1 MTAVEVRV
9 SSTSDQGIPGG
20 PPGTPGTGNDT
31 PLGRR
36 DDGATIGE
44 RVGHDPGNLGD
55 DVADSGD
62 VTHPTPDPE
71 NRGL

>member
-1 MTAVEVRV
+1 M
-9 SSTSDQGIPGG
+9 SSTSSQDHIPGAPAG
-20 PPGTPGTGNDT
+20 DPVERPGET
-31 PLGRR
+31 PLGGAR

-55 DVADSGD
+55 EVADGGD
-62 VTHPTPDPE
+62 VTHPTPQPE